1 MRAAYGDAAVQVQ
14 AACYL
19 IVTQR
24 LIIIQQRH
32 HDDVQSGCS
41 LDRAGKKSWYTDR
54 LLADASAPV
63 APNRVHFLFWGRK
76 VLDRQQA
83 RRSKNDRMIVKY
95 DDGAEEKK

>member
-41 LDRAGKKSWYTDR
+41 LDRAGKKEAGTQTDC
-54 LLADASAPV
+54 
-63 APNRVHFLFWGRK
+63 
-76 VLDRQQA
+76 
-83 RRSKNDRMIVKY
+83 
-95 DDGAEEKK
+95 